1 MLFSI
6 LIFTSCTSSL
16 TGNWRGDCI
25 FSDLATNENLSV
37 FAQIDRDSNHLIRGT
52 LQLTDWNDKKY
63 TSNLSGDHSGKYVYM
78 DGEISDFS
86 QVVSEENTTPNTFL
100 FFIETQRIGRL
111 LEGTCGLQSTN
122 PNTEN
127 VSSGTLLG
135 DIYLE
140 K

>member
-1 MLFSI
+1 MRETVTEDFV
-6 LIFTSCTSSL
+6 FETP
-16 TGNWRGDCI
+16 
-25 FSDLATNENLSV
+25 LSV

>member
-1 MLFSI
+1 MLLSI
-6 LIFTSCTSSL
+6 LIFISCTSSL
-16 TGNWRGDCI
+16 TGNWRGDCV
-25 FSDLATNENLSV
+25 FSDLANNENLVV

-52 LQLTDWNDKKY
+52 LQLTDWNDNKY

-86 QVVSEENTTPNTFL
+86 QVVSEESTTPNTFL

-111 LEGTCGLQSTN
+111 LEGTCGLQSTTT
-122 PNTEN
+122 NTEN
-127 VSSGTLLG
+127 VSSGALLG

>member
-1 MLFSI
+1 
-6 LIFTSCTSSL
+6 
-16 TGNWRGDCI
+16 
-25 FSDLATNENLSV
+25 
-37 FAQIDRDSNHLIRGT
+37 
-52 LQLTDWNDKKY
+52 
-63 TSNLSGDHSGKYVYM
+63 M